1 MCKQLRC
8 PRIVIHNSCLSY
20 SGGEEVGW
28 EGGTRKLPQEVEKES
43 SGSAL
48 SFPAGNRHRFAMR
61 GPRISN

>member
-8 PRIVIHNSCLSY
+8 PRIVIRNSCLSY
-20 SGGEEVGW
+20 SGAEEGAR
-28 EGGTRKLPQEVEKES
+28 EGGTRQLPQEVEKGS

-48 SFPAGNRHRFAMR
+48 SFPAGNSSVTC